1 MSKTGIRLETFV
13 AAGRYQHRVTAVG
26 NYQRS
31 LDIPESFVEA
41 QKNLNEALWKY
52 MPEGSC
58 GLISEASYV
67 EPRPKLT
74 SIFSGLL
81 RRLHSSG

>member
-1 MSKTGIRLETFV
+1 MPKTGIRVETFV
-13 AAGRYQHRVTAVG
+13 AAGRYQHRVTALG

-31 LDIPESFVEA
+31 LDIPEEVVEA
-41 QKNLNEALWKY
+41 QKKLNEALWRY
-52 MPEGSC
+52 VPEGSS

-67 EPRPKLT
+67 EPRSTLA

-81 RRLHSSG
+81 RRLHSPG